1 MTGKGSPEKVLGYDS
16 CPSSLRS
23 KVALR
28 LKLEVC
34 KELRAHFELLPEV
47 GYIQAM
53 SSFSVQLKFLPRC
66 EYQAVSVSA
75 CVCVC
80 VCMLHPQVFTYMPAC
95 VSVCLHVCVHA
106 VGEVLSGLLPS
117 ALPLVLTPSRSFV
130 ALEFLETAASPRPW
144 LPGSRA
150 LSSISYL
157 HWGTLTP

>member
-1 MTGKGSPEKVLGYDS
+1 MTGTGSPKKALGSDF

-66 EYQAVSVSA
+66 AHRA
-75 CVCVC
+75 
-80 VCMLHPQVFTYMPAC
+80 
-95 VSVCLHVCVHA
+95 VSVCLHVCVC
-106 VGEVLSGLLPS
+106 L
-117 ALPLVLTPSRSFV
+117 R
-130 ALEFLETAASPRPW
+130 AAST
-144 LPGSRA
+144 GVHMRA
-150 LSSISYL
+150 CLHAYL
-157 HWGTLTP
+157 CACMYVCMLWVKCCQACCPQLCPSC

>member
-1 MTGKGSPEKVLGYDS
+1 M
-16 CPSSLRS
+16 
-23 KVALR
+23 ALR

-66 EYQAVSVSA
+66 AHWVVSVCLHVCVSA
-75 CVCVC
+75 CYIHRCPHA
-80 VCMLHPQVFTYMPAC
+80 CMSAC

-117 ALPLVLTPSRSFV
+117 ALPLVLTPSRPFV
-130 ALEFLETAASPRPW
+130 ALEFLETDPSPS
-144 LPGSRA
+144 PGSLAPGHSPPSLCIGGLWPPRS
-150 LSSISYL
+150 L
-157 HWGTLTP
+157 